1 MSDSLEFVLIYISSV
16 FSLGL
21 ACFIA
26 SCDSTA
32 LSKGKQFLRHLS
44 FWNFFAFGVIW
55 LLIMIFGIFN

>member
-1 MSDSLEFVLIYISSV
+1 MNDSLEFALIYISSV

-32 LSKGKQFLRHLS
+32 LSKGKQLLRHLS
-44 FWNFFAFGVIW
+44 FCIFFIFGVIW
-55 LLIMIFGIFN
+55 LLIMIFGLFN